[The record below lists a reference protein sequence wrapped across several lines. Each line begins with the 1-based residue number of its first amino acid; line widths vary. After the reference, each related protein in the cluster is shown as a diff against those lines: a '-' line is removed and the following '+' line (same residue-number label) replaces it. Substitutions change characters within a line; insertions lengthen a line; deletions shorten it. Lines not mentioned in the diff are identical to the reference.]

1 MSPIAIPSRAAQ
13 PAETGQDR
21 PAAAPEGCPDPSAE
35 VRRVSIPLTQLPRG
49 GRGTVNPDNLD
60 AADFATLRAMGLRP
74 NATVEVCRLGQHCIV
89 ALTGACGGGCRI
101 GIARDLADRVMVEP
115 APAS

>member
-1 MSPIAIPSRAAQ
+1 MDAS
-13 PAETGQDR
+13 D
-21 PAAAPEGCPDPSAE
+21 GCSGEVGSVELASKE

-49 GRGTVNPDNLD
+49 TRGTVNPDNLD
-60 AADFATLRAMGLRP
+60 NADFATLRAMGLRP

-101 GIARDLADRVMVEP
+101 GIAKDLADKVMVQP
-115 APAS
+115 ATHPRSTSAS

>member
-1 MSPIAIPSRAAQ
+1 M
-13 PAETGQDR
+13 
-21 PAAAPEGCPDPSAE
+21 E

-49 GRGTVNPDNLD
+49 TRATVNPDNLD

-115 APAS
+115 AAQRAPHPKA